1 MMKVFTIDRNAVWT
15 GDEEEIDP
23 DLGRSPRAISVEPPS
38 FNRGTHFAVWS
49 GDEWLIRPLNE
60 LPVQPDPV
68 YAVPQSVTMRQ
79 ARIALSRAGVL
90 KAAEDAIAAMPGQPG
105 EEARIEWA
113 FAAELRRDHP
123 LVTSLGDTLGLDA
136 AAVDDLFR
144 SAASL

>member
-1 MMKVFTIDRNAVWT
+1 MAEAHLTKNGFYVETVEADFIEGEGTFTPLPEFDAETEVPQFVGVGWIVV
-15 GDEEEIDP
+15 P
-23 DLGRSPRAISVEPPS
+23 LSVRDAYVPP
-38 FNRGTHFAVWS
+38 AA
-49 GDEWLIRPLNE
+49 P
-60 LPVQPDPV
+60 PA
-68 YAVPQSVTMRQ
+68 AVPASVTMRQ

-90 KAAEDAIAAMPGQPG
+90 KAAEEAIAAMPGQPG

-123 LVTSLGDTLGLDA
+123 LVTNLGDTLGLGA